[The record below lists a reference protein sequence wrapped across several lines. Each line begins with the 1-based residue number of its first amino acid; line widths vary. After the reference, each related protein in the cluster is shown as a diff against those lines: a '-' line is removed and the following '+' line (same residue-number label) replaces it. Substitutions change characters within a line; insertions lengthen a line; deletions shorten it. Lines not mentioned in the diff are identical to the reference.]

1 MPPPPPTDETLP
13 MEQSD
18 WSECYNH
25 GTSTILSFGGDIE
38 SSVPWD
44 LAKN

>member
-1 MPPPPPTDETLP
+1 

-25 GTSTILSFGGDIE
+25 DTDTNKPYSLKFHQLKFFANFATCTC
-38 SSVPWD
+38 
-44 LAKN
+44 